1 MKCNFEHWPSLTR
14 GIYSYGKE
22 INPPSI
28 PAFITAIRMQV
39 FRPMQML
46 LLLAPLRSSTDE
58 GRRKGKVFVSQQ
70 LPLKLLLATNVEGI
84 YFLFRNGPQIAI
96 M

>member
-1 MKCNFEHWPSLTR
+1 MEKRSTSLHSSF
-14 GIYSYGKE
+14 YHSYQNAGFSAYA
-22 INPPSI
+22 NAAALS
-28 PAFITAIRMQV
+28 
-39 FRPMQML
+39 
-46 LLLAPLRSSTDE
+46 PLRFPTDE
-58 GRRKGKVFVSQQ
+58 RRRKGKVFVSQQ